1 MMSATMGPWSS
12 LLNPAAN
19 TTDAGNSQETLFTA
33 AYGSG
38 IQLPTLNTLPSVVT
52 VDDYTHAAS
61 NIYNEYNALFDLIQ
75 KLRYAR
81 LRKTTFQDQWNPF
94 EIQHAETCIPIPVD
108 EIEDYNYDEQTSSC
122 RCPMKM
128 PPCSQSQALDD
139 MGYWTYRL
147 RRLSL
152 QAKFKKPYEKLQL
165 GTKYLNIIN
174 YKGTLLNS
182 FAKNFSV
189 TERREACNTVDAVL
203 CLSKDPSKAK
213 TKWSPWSGCS
223 EKCNTGIQERF
234 RIIHDKG
241 TRSLAT
247 EQRECSL
254 SKCSDYN
261 QHIGQCSISIIPTNP
276 NGQTIVRNCAC
287 PTKGSVICSS
297 EEARLTISNW
307 LPAFRKYCEQTL
319 SESTSNILY
328 RDIPQLKMQYLGRFI
343 QLRFK
348 DGYYFDCAERW
359 GTLENADNPRYCR
372 VGSPILCR
380 EQIPKTSGR
389 VSFLDI
395 TVRDIQTTTAKHF
408 YYPLFFCFLGMTL
421 YYTLRRLLV
430 ARKQTNKQ
438 I

>member
-147 RRLSL
+147 RR
-152 QAKFKKPYEKLQL
+152 
-165 GTKYLNIIN
+165 
-174 YKGTLLNS
+174 
-182 FAKNFSV
+182 
-189 TERREACNTVDAVL
+189 
-203 CLSKDPSKAK
+203 
-213 TKWSPWSGCS
+213 SPWSGCS

-389 VSFLDI
+389 GKNNL
-395 TVRDIQTTTAKHF
+395 
-408 YYPLFFCFLGMTL
+408 
-421 YYTLRRLLV
+421 
-430 ARKQTNKQ
+430 
-438 I
+438 